1 MRLLCMICFLSC
13 FVNSGYLCAQNPE
26 NIFKNGS
33 FNGTKGEDK
42 HGEFWSAG
50 STPDLNDEHGNVN
63 TSTGYTW
70 TRQPKASKDGGTWQ
84 NLYSE
89 REYLEQEVK
98 LEPGEFYTISFE
110 YTAMGIKATGM
121 EFSSP
126 VGIYIYIN
134 GDIVFKTPRDRTLCS
149 WENAT
154 YQFKATT
161 SRVTVRFSASDDQY
175 VGIDGVSLVKTNG
188 KPRQTPAESCSN

>member
-1 MRLLCMICFLSC
+1 MVNPLMIIS
-13 FVNSGYLCAQNPE
+13 QNLD
-26 NIFKNGS
+26 NLFKNGS

-42 HGEFWSAG
+42 HGAFWSVG

-63 TSTGYTW
+63 TSTGYVW
-70 TRQPKASKDGGTWQ
+70 TKQPKPSKDGGTWQ

-89 REYLEQEVK
+89 REYLEQDVQLEV
-98 LEPGEFYTISFE
+98 GESYTISFE
-110 YTAMGIKATGM
+110 YSAMGIKASGM

-126 VGIYIYIN
+126 VGIYVYIN
-134 GDIVFKTPRDRTLCS
+134 GVIVFKTPRDITLCT

-161 SRVTVRFSASDDQY
+161 AHTTIRFSASDDQY
-175 VGIDGVSLVKTNG
+175 AAIDGAVLIKTNG
-188 KPRQTPAESCSN
+188 KPRQTPEESCKN